1 MSKEIKR
8 NLVIVI
14 IIAVVI
20 GGYAFFFLSPRIF
33 RESKDNLLNTEF
45 GKEVKAGSGFSV
57 TVEDWQYCKAEQS
70 MTVIFSF
77 KNTSNNPSEKIEY
90 AAVSRNGAR
99 ETKSVHFNELAIR
112 VRFVNKHA
120 SEGSTLAFSPE
131 FSESEF
137 KEATATVFTNIYTVT
152 SADSIK
158 ELDVIDL
165 YRQKIERENKTLGDE
180 IKALESENAGYE
192 LTQSDIL
199 ARVAELRK
207 DEQFLTDKEFEENQS
222 QIKSYRESYD
232 SYTKKIERNNETIGE
247 KQATKITELDTIQP
261 ASEEEK

>member
-1 MSKEIKR
+1 M
-8 NLVIVI
+8 
-14 IIAVVI
+14 
-20 GGYAFFFLSPRIF
+20 
-33 RESKDNLLNTEF
+33 
-45 GKEVKAGSGFSV
+45 
-57 TVEDWQYCKAEQS
+57 
-70 MTVIFSF
+70 
-77 KNTSNNPSEKIEY
+77 
-90 AAVSRNGAR
+90 
-99 ETKSVHFNELAIR
+99 
-112 VRFVNKHA
+112 
-120 SEGSTLAFSPE
+120 
-131 FSESEF
+131 
-137 KEATATVFTNIYTVT
+137 
-152 SADSIK
+152 
-158 ELDVIDL
+158 IDL

-247 KQATKITELDTIQP
+247 KQATIKKNNAKITELDTIQP

>member
-1 MSKEIKR
+1 M
-8 NLVIVI
+8 
-14 IIAVVI
+14 
-20 GGYAFFFLSPRIF
+20 
-33 RESKDNLLNTEF
+33 
-45 GKEVKAGSGFSV
+45 
-57 TVEDWQYCKAEQS
+57 
-70 MTVIFSF
+70 
-77 KNTSNNPSEKIEY
+77 
-90 AAVSRNGAR
+90 
-99 ETKSVHFNELAIR
+99 
-112 VRFVNKHA
+112 
-120 SEGSTLAFSPE
+120 
-131 FSESEF
+131 
-137 KEATATVFTNIYTVT
+137 FTNIYTVT

-247 KQATKITELDTIQP
+247 KQAVIKKNNAKIKELNNIQP
-261 ASEEEK
+261 ASEE